1 MRVLVTGGTG
11 FVGSQSAKALKEA
24 GHFVRLLVRSE
35 HKAVSIFER
44 LGVEIDEI
52 LLGDITDKE
61 AVEAAVKG
69 CDAVIHSAAMV
80 ATAEK
85 YADEVYK
92 TNIGGTQLVIDSSLA
107 AGVNKI
113 IYVSSVSALFNA
125 GDTVMNEKTA
135 VSTGKNPYG
144 RTKVAC
150 ENYVRDLQSQG
161 APIITT
167 YPAGVVGAFDPGLS
181 DPHFGIKL
189 FVSVFAF
196 TSSTGMQFVNARD
209 IANAHVAILERVE
222 GPDRFIL
229 GGHYYSWCD
238 LLEITQRLTGRKLF
252 CVHIPGPAL
261 RFLGKCADVV
271 IKLTGKE
278 FPFTEEGMTYATQWV
293 YADSSKLENELGLTF
308 TSREDTLAESIRWLH
323 KTGHIST
330 NKAGKLRS

>member
-1 MRVLVTGGTG
+1 
-11 FVGSQSAKALKEA
+11 
-24 GHFVRLLVRSE
+24 LLGYSFDQKK
-35 HKAVSIFER
+35 KAVSIFER

-52 LLGDITDKE
+52 ILGDITDSD
-61 AVEAAVKG
+61 AVETAVKG

-85 YADEVYK
+85 YANEVYE
-92 TNIGGTQLVIDSSLA
+92 TNVGGTKLVIDRSLA

-113 IYVSSVSALFNA
+113 IYVSSVSALFNV
-125 GDTVMNEKTA
+125 GDTVMNEKSA

-144 RTKVAC
+144 RTKVEC
-150 ENYVRDLQSQG
+150 ENYVRDLQSKG
-161 APIITT
+161 APIIIT

-189 FVSVFAF
+189 FVSVFTF

-229 GGHYYSWCD
+229 GGHYYSWFD
-238 LLEITQRLTGRKLF
+238 LLEITNRLTGRQLF
-252 CVHIPGPAL
+252 CVHIPGPIL
-261 RFLGKCADVV
+261 RVLGKCADVV

-278 FPFTEEGMTYATQWV
+278 FPFTEEGMTYATQWI

-308 TSREDTLAESIRWLH
+308 ACRE
-323 KTGHIST
+323 KP
-330 NKAGKLRS
+330 